1 VGASDRSGAS
11 HIAQASRNQS
21 KWLETGIGVGLT
33 THLVV
38 AVRLN
43 PTKNQPM
50 NLKDKTAIFI
60 GVNSADALTN
70 IFELAKLGAKV
81 AIDSVPHT
89 RLKGACALLRAAFLA
104 STLALEWSSVCL
116 AEETEIMLPALIVS
130 KSEANK
136 AREINKLLKE
146 GSEARQIERIMAREG
161 LKHISPQ
168 LPKFGLLS
176 ENGAL
181 AVLAQIDY
189 TNLALKLGAPVPP
202 RPDISSGTPVLNN
215 RFLHYYNNLILRSIA
230 QHLGLPVP
238 ASVVVSKE
246 GHVDENLALAR
257 QNTDLLRSIGQK
269 RGSIQP

>member
-1 VGASDRSGAS
+1 
-11 HIAQASRNQS
+11 
-21 KWLETGIGVGLT
+21 
-33 THLVV
+33 
-38 AVRLN
+38 
-43 PTKNQPM
+43 M

-70 IFELAKLGAKV
+70 IFELAKLGAKI
-81 AIDSVPHT
+81 AIDSIPHT
-89 RLKGACALLRAAFLA
+89 RLKGACALVRAAFLA

-257 QNTDLLRSIGQK
+257 QNIDLLRSIGQK